1 MPVSGTEH
9 LNLDQ
14 KERAYHSTRQDSAH
28 SHQGVLIVIEER
40 NRGILSMKSLRVEL
54 NQGGVEPAETTYPCQ
69 AQ

>member
-14 KERAYHSTRQDSAH
+14 KERDYHSTRQDSAH
-28 SHQGVLIVIEER
+28 SHQGVLIVTEER

-54 NQGGVEPAETTYPCQ
+54 LGEPAETTYPCQ

>member
-1 MPVSGTEH
+1 MPVSGTER

-14 KERAYHSTRQDSAH
+14 KERDYYSTRQDSAP
-28 SHQGVLIVIEER
+28 SHQGVLIVTEER

-54 NQGGVEPAETTYPCQ
+54 LGEPAETAYPCQ